1 MSTTKTFTVD
11 ELANEIRH
19 VDGSHSLGAGALAE
33 ALMPF
38 VTKPQQDTEEALR
51 VAMEYVN
58 AVRQRGTRF
67 SYDRVF
73 MAVDALR
80 ANPITAKML
89 EE

>member
-38 VTKPQQDTEEALR
+38 VTKPQQDTEEALQL
-51 VAMEYVN
+51 AINYIE
-58 AVRQRGTRF
+58 AVRNGHYREL
-67 SYDRVF
+67 VNE
-73 MAVDALR
+73 AWEALL

-89 EE
+89 EG